1 MYERIVPV
9 SSMSIVTK
17 TGDGGTTSLYGG
29 KRVSKASVRLHAY
42 GTVDELNAVLGMVNA
57 EVEEGPLREKLLRTQ
72 QLLFRLGA
80 DLASPNQ
87 SLTSVPRIEQRH
99 VEELEQWMRNA
110 EPTLPP
116 QKCFLLPTGSRLE
129 TLLHFARTVCR
140 RAERWVI
147 ALAEQEEVGKP
158 ATVYLNR
165 LSDFLFITIRCLHH
179 SEGVQETEVDYS
191 T

>member
-1 MYERIVPV
+1 
-9 SSMSIVTK
+9 MSIVTK

-57 EVEEGPLREKLLRTQ
+57 EVEEGPLQEKFLRTQ

-99 VEELEQWMRNA
+99 VEELEQWITNV

-116 QKCFLLPTGSRLE
+116 QKYFILPTGSRLE

-165 LSDFLFITIRCLHH
+165 LSDFLFITARCLHH
-179 SEGVQETEVDYS
+179 SSEKLETKVDYS